1 MKNPK
6 ALLSFA
12 LVVMVFV
19 TQVGTV
25 FAAPTADQSVSGT
38 VTALAC
44 QTDQVIGDKTFLV
57 TVQPPHGPS
66 QIVRVDQATAES
78 LGLVELDGDG
88 NPDCRPEALAK
99 AVGTEVTIAS
109 TDILPDTEEAQ
120 HPVGAA
126 LATFFEEITNYDAIM
141 QAHENGYGFGL
152 IAQALWLTQKLGGNT
167 ETFLAILQARKTGD
181 YSSFTFADGTPV
193 PENWGQFRKLI
204 LDGDKQHGS
213 GVAMSDKNKEHS
225 NNGGGGNGNGD
236 SNGSGQGNGNPDDTK
251 NNDHGNKGKHEDRG
265 NGKHR

>member
-1 MKNPK
+1 MKTLNV
-6 ALLSFA
+6 LLSIA
-12 LVVMVFV
+12 LVLAVFV

-25 FAAPTADQSVSGT
+25 FAAPAIDKSVSGS
-38 VTALAC
+38 VTAVAC
-44 QTDQVIGDKTFLV
+44 QTDQVTGDKTFLV

-66 QIVRVDQATAES
+66 QVVRVDQATAEA

-88 NPDCRPEALAK
+88 NPDCGPEALAK
-99 AVGTEVTIAS
+99 AVGVEVTIDS
-109 TDILPDTEEAQ
+109 TDILPNTEEAQ

-126 LATFFEEITNYDAIM
+126 LATFFEEITNYDSIM
-141 QAHENGYGFGL
+141 QAHEDGYGFGL

-167 ETFLAILQARKTGD
+167 DIFLAILQAKKSGD

-204 LDGDKQHGS
+204 LDGDKQHGLGS
-213 GVAMSDKNKEHS
+213 VMFDKNKEHG
-225 NNGGGGNGNGD
+225 NNGDGGGN
-236 SNGSGQGNGNPDDTK
+236 GQGNGNPDK
-251 NNDHGNKGKHEDRG
+251 NNDHTNRGKNEDRG